1 MVTEGADVVWIH
13 VELSAFSIFYTERPQ
28 SLAQQLAAEFPAC
41 KKLVAPGAP
50 VPRSHRLPKLPVKPS
65 GKLERLCTSPEHPF
79 HLKLSTTRAVTELN
93 IETNNNQ

>member
-13 VELSAFSIFYTERPQ
+13 VELSAFSIFYSERPQ

-50 VPRSHRLPKLPVKPS
+50 GPHGIAKAP
-65 GKLERLCTSPEHPF
+65 C
-79 HLKLSTTRAVTELN
+79 
-93 IETNNNQ
+93 ETQWKIRTFV